1 MSERDDETKVDPA
14 PSDVEIELA
23 EYWEH
28 LCASGRATGV
38 PANVFR
44 RLLDRMRADAALRAR
59 SEGLLTAL
67 TWIAHTGREDSHG
80 GFKLLTASEYVT
92 HAQEAIAAYRQGGEC
107 LGPETKGLS

>member
-1 MSERDDETKVDPA
+1 MSERHDETKVDPA

-44 RLLDRMRADAALRAR
+44 RLLDRMRRDATRIAELEGRAL
-59 SEGLLTAL
+59 G
-67 TWIAHTGREDSHG
+67 DS
-80 GFKLLTASEYVT
+80 A
-92 HAQEAIAAYRQGGEC
+92 
-107 LGPETKGLS
+107 